1 VSQTEKV
8 MDFVSEKWD
17 REIVPQL
24 STYIKIPNKSPMFDP
39 QWSEHGYMEE
49 AMSLIE
55 SWVRD
60 QPIAGMQVERI
71 QLPGRTPLLFI
82 EIPGKG
88 DDTVLLYGHMDK
100 QPEMVG
106 WNVDLAPWKPV
117 LAGDKLYGRGG
128 ADDGYATFASLTA
141 IMALKDRGLDHARCV
156 VLIEGCEESGSY
168 DLPFYINYL
177 ANRIGTP
184 SLVVCLD
191 SGCGNYDQLWLT
203 TSLRG
208 LAGGTLRVRVLEE
221 GVHSGDA
228 SGVVPSSFRVLRQLL
243 DRIEDPVTGR
253 IRIDP
258 LYVDIPSER
267 IEQASEASQVLGTA
281 IYDKFPF
288 LPGMRPM
295 GQDLSDLVLNRTW
308 RPTLSVTGADGLP
321 SLMDAGNVL
330 RPQTSVKLSIR
341 LPPTLD
347 GERASK
353 LLKEVLENDPPYG
366 SRVEFEVEKSAS
378 GWAAPATA
386 EWLRQSVHDASRRYF
401 GPRAAAMGEG
411 GTIPFMAMLQ
421 ERFPDAQFVVTGL
434 LGPKSN
440 AHGPN
445 EFLHIPTGKK
455 LTASMASI
463 IHEHYANRGAP
474 GAPEAVAGAAAA

>member
-1 VSQTEKV
+1 MTQSQKV

-39 QWSEHGYMEE
+39 QWRERGYMNE
-49 AMSLIE
+49 AMSLLE
-55 SWVRD
+55 TWVRD
-60 QPIAGMQVERI
+60 QPIDGMLVERI
-71 QLPGRTPLLFI
+71 TLPGRTPLLYI

-88 DDTVLLYGHMDK
+88 DETVLLYGHMDK

-106 WNVDLAPWKPV
+106 WNVDLAPWTPV

-128 ADDGYATFASLTA
+128 ADDGYATYASLTA

-177 ANRIGTP
+177 ADRIGTP

-243 DRIEDPVTGR
+243 DRIEDPATGR
-253 IRIDP
+253 IKIDP
-258 LYVDIPSER
+258 LYVDIPGER
-267 IEQASEASQVLGTA
+267 IEQAREASQVLGTSV
-281 IYDKFPF
+281 YDKFPF
-288 LPGMRPM
+288 LPGMTPM
-295 GQDLSDLVLNRTW
+295 AQDLSELVLNRTW
-308 RPTLSVTGADGLP
+308 RPTLSITGADGLP
-321 SLMDAGNVL
+321 SLTDAGNVL
-330 RPQTSVKLSIR
+330 RPHTSVKLSVR

-347 GERASK
+347 GERASR
-353 LLKEVLENDPPYG
+353 LLKEVLEKDPPYG
-366 SRVEFEVEKSAS
+366 ARVEFEVEKSGT

-386 EWLRQSVHDASRRYF
+386 SWLRESVNEASRTYF

-411 GTIPFMAMLQ
+411 GTIPFMNMLQ
-421 ERFPDAQFVVTGL
+421 ERFPQAQFVVTGL

-455 LTASMASI
+455 LTASMAKV
-463 IHEHYANRGAP
+463 IHEHYANRGGTTVSAS
-474 GAPEAVAGAAAA
+474 AD

>member
-1 VSQTEKV
+1 MSQASKV
-8 MDFVSEKWD
+8 LEFVSDKWD
-17 REIVPQL
+17 RQIVPQL

-39 QWSEHGYMEE
+39 NWAERGYMNE
-49 AMSLIE
+49 AMSLLE
-55 SWVRD
+55 TWVRD
-60 QPIAGMQVERI
+60 QPITGMTVERVV
-71 QLPGRTPLLFI
+71 LPGRTPLLFI

-88 DDTVLLYGHMDK
+88 DETVLLYGHMDK

-106 WNVDLAPWKPV
+106 WNVDLAPWTPV
-117 LAGDKLYGRGG
+117 LSGDKLYGRGG
-128 ADDGYATFASLTA
+128 ADDGYATYASLTA
-141 IMALKDRGLDHARCV
+141 IMALKDRGLDHSRCV
-156 VLIEGCEESGSY
+156 ILIEGCEESGSY
-168 DLPFYINYL
+168 DLPFYINHL
-177 ANRIGTP
+177 ADRIGKP

-243 DRIEDPVTGR
+243 DRIEDPSTGR
-253 IRIDP
+253 ILIDP

-267 IEQASEASQVLGTA
+267 IDQAHEASQVLGTG

-288 LPGMRPM
+288 LPGMTPM
-295 GQDLSDLVLNRTW
+295 GKDLSDLVLNRTW
-308 RPTLSVTGADGLP
+308 RPTLSVTGAEGLP
-321 SLMDAGNVL
+321 SLLDAGNVL
-330 RPQTSVKLSIR
+330 RPQTAVKLSVR
-341 LPPTLD
+341 LPPTMD
-347 GERASK
+347 GERASR
-353 LLKEVLENDPPYG
+353 LLKEALEKNPPYG
-366 SRVEFEVEKSAS
+366 AKVEFEVEKSAT
-378 GWAAPATA
+378 GWAAPTTA
-386 EWLRQSVHDASRRYF
+386 AWLRESVNAASQQYF

-411 GTIPFMAMLQ
+411 GTIPFMNMLQ
-421 ERFPDAQFVVTGL
+421 ERFPQAQFVVTGL

-455 LTASMASI
+455 LTASMAKVLN
-463 IHEHYANRGAP
+463 EHYVNRGGSETP
-474 GAPEAVAGAAAA
+474 AATTGG

>member
-1 VSQTEKV
+1 MTQSQKV

-39 QWSEHGYMEE
+39 QWRERGYMNE
-49 AMSLIE
+49 AMSLLE
-55 SWVRD
+55 TWVRD
-60 QPIAGMQVERI
+60 QPIDGMVVERI
-71 QLPGRTPLLFI
+71 TLPGRTPLLYI

-88 DDTVLLYGHMDK
+88 DETVLLYGHMDK

-106 WNVDLAPWKPV
+106 WNVDLAPWTPV

-128 ADDGYATFASLTA
+128 ADDGYATYASLTA

-177 ANRIGTP
+177 ADRIGTP

-243 DRIEDPVTGR
+243 DRIEDPATGR
-253 IRIDP
+253 IKIDP
-258 LYVDIPSER
+258 LYVDIPGER
-267 IEQASEASQVLGTA
+267 IEQAREASQVLGTSV
-281 IYDKFPF
+281 YDKFPF
-288 LPGMRPM
+288 LPGMTPM
-295 GQDLSDLVLNRTW
+295 AQDLSELVLNRTW
-308 RPTLSVTGADGLP
+308 RPTLSITGADGLP
-321 SLMDAGNVL
+321 SLTDAGNVL
-330 RPQTSVKLSIR
+330 RPHTSVKLSVR

-347 GERASK
+347 GERASR
-353 LLKEVLENDPPYG
+353 LLKEVLEKDPPYG
-366 SRVEFEVEKSAS
+366 ARVEFEVEKSGT

-386 EWLRQSVHDASRRYF
+386 SWLRESVNEASRTYF

-411 GTIPFMAMLQ
+411 GTIPFMNMLQ
-421 ERFPDAQFVVTGL
+421 ERFPQAQFVVTGL

-455 LTASMASI
+455 LTASMAKV
-463 IHEHYANRGAP
+463 IHEHYANRGGTTVSAS
-474 GAPEAVAGAAAA
+474 AD

>member
-1 VSQTEKV
+1 MTQSQKV

-39 QWSEHGYMEE
+39 QWVERGYMNE
-49 AMSLIE
+49 AMSLLE
-55 SWVRD
+55 TWVRD
-60 QPIAGMQVERI
+60 QPIAGMVVERVN
-71 QLPGRTPLLFI
+71 LPGRTPLLYI

-88 DDTVLLYGHMDK
+88 DETVLLYGHMDK

-117 LAGDKLYGRGG
+117 LSGDKLYGRGG
-128 ADDGYATFASLTA
+128 ADDGYATYASLTA
-141 IMALKDRGLDHARCV
+141 IMALKDRGLDHSRCV

-177 ANRIGTP
+177 ADRIGTP

-253 IRIDP
+253 IKIDP
-258 LYVDIPSER
+258 LYVDIPGER
-267 IEQASEASQVLGTA
+267 IEQAREASQVLGTSV
-281 IYDKFPF
+281 YDKFPF
-288 LPGMRPM
+288 LPGMTPM
-295 GQDLSDLVLNRTW
+295 AQDLSELVLNRTW

-321 SLMDAGNVL
+321 ALTDAGNVL
-330 RPQTSVKLSIR
+330 RPHTAVKLSVR

-347 GERASK
+347 GERASR
-353 LLKEVLENDPPYG
+353 LLKEVLEKDPPYG
-366 SRVEFEVEKSAS
+366 ARVEFEVEKSGT

-386 EWLRQSVHDASRRYF
+386 QWLRESVNDASRTYF

-411 GTIPFMAMLQ
+411 GTIPFMNMLQ
-421 ERFPDAQFVVTGL
+421 ERFPQAQFVVTGL

-455 LTASMASI
+455 LTASMAKV
-463 IHEHYANRGAP
+463 IHEHYANRG
-474 GAPEAVAGAAAA
+474 GTTVAATAD

>member
-177 ANRIGTP
+177 ANRIRTP

-386 EWLRQSVHDASRRYF
+386 EWLRQSVNDASRRYF